1 MLIFFFPQVIAPT
14 LSTPCISVSM
24 QVSLCGMAKWFVGY
38 LLEMLSAMMIF
49 LDTWAPRIA
58 PG

>member
-1 MLIFFFPQVIAPT
+1 MIALT